1 LCFVWGAA
9 LFYFYVDSNSP
20 IALKRFLPT
29 PVSVCSGVVFKLQ
42 RNLSKGQM
50 IKGRLFV

>member
-9 LFYFYVDSNSP
+9 LFYYYVDSNSQ
-20 IALKRFLPT
+20 IALKRFLPK
-29 PVSVCSGVVFKLQ
+29 PVSVCSGVVFKLLGI
-42 RNLSKGQM
+42 LSKGQM